1 VSEGSSNLTNA
12 VVDQLIAPLTDSLP
26 QEPTEIDDLET
37 EQRKSIFEKIRFNW
51 RPEDQT
57 ILGRI
62 GVLVDQEFSKDF
74 FGAVQIFENFFGAM
88 HVPETQWFGNQEV
101 NLKDAQ
107 GRQVYK
113 RGPDGHLIEDYRQ
126 LTGQDFEVAILRLEK
141 LRLDLRPR
149 ISELLADAVYAK
161 SCAGDFHDDAY
172 HSTYDGT
179 INDRNARANRE
190 SRPDR
195 YHAFF
200 RWTLWQTCKDF
211 YDEIGQFITYLEKIR
226 TWKSFER

>member
-1 VSEGSSNLTNA
+1 MSEGSGGLSQA
-12 VVDQLIAPLTDSLP
+12 VVKELTDPLTDSLP
-26 QEPTEIDDLET
+26 QEPTEAIDLEV
-37 EQRKSIFEKIRFNW
+37 EQNKSIFEKIRFNW

-57 ILGRI
+57 IKARI
-62 GVLVDQEFSKDF
+62 GVLVDQEFGKNF
-74 FGAVQIFENFFGAM
+74 YPAIQIFEQFFGAM
-88 HVPETQWFGNQEV
+88 HVPETQWFGDQEV
-101 NLKDAQ
+101 NLRDAH

-113 RGPDGHLIEDYRQ
+113 RGPDGHLLEDYTQ

-149 ISELLADAVYAK
+149 LSELLADAVYAK

-172 HSTYDGT
+172 HQTYDGT

-200 RWTLWQTCKDF
+200 RWTLWQTSKDF
-211 YDEIGQFITYLEKIR
+211 FDEIGQFISYLEKIR